1 MASTSE
7 VTIGAKVA
15 NAEKL
20 LTHLKS
26 FVGFNPPTPELSGT
40 ELNTRIDKI
49 KSQNSDA
56 AGTAQAY
63 SAAVDT
69 RQKLFQKDSDSL
81 IKILASL
88 GATVR
93 SAFGKS
99 SKEAADVAS
108 LITKIRGVK
117 TKKPAKDAT
126 AEFVSQSE
134 RSFGSMTQNF
144 SDLIV
149 RLEKYG
155 TNYNPSNA
163 TIKLVALQDKLTKL
177 TDANNKVT
185 SSYGAFKTAR
195 DIRLVLYKDLT
206 AITQRIKD
214 AVKSQY
220 GLKSTEYALVKGL
233 KV

>member
-49 KSQNSDA
+49 KSQNIDA
-56 AGTAQAY
+56 AGTAQTY

-81 IKILASL
+81 IKILPSL

-93 SAFGKS
+93 SAFGKT

-117 TKKPAKDAT
+117 TKKPDKDAT

-134 RSFGSMTQNF
+134 RSFGSMTQNY

-155 TNYNPSNA
+155 ANYNPSNA
-163 TIKLVALQDKLTKL
+163 TIKLAALKDKLTKL

-185 SSYGAFKTAR
+185 ASYGAFKGAR
-195 DIRLVLYKDLT
+195 DTRLVLYKDLT